1 MSIKAIQVVLDESKH
16 KGSALLLLIVLANH
30 AHDDGRW
37 AFPSV
42 NTMTRYTRLTRRNVQ
57 LLLRKLEESGELAPM
72 GVHNSGTHIYRL
84 ILPGFS
90 EGGVKFTPAKKR
102 GAQSSA
108 RGGDPSDA
116 GGAIPMTP
124 EPSVNHP
131 EPSRGLTPISKLRAS
146 VRPSGLGRH

>member
-1 MSIKAIQVVLDESKH
+1 MSIRAIQVVLDESQH
-16 KGSALLLLIVLANH
+16 KGSALLLMIVLANH

-90 EGGVKFTPAKKR
+90 EGGVKFTPPLKR
-102 GAQSSA
+102 GAKSSA
-108 RGGDPSDA
+108 AGGDPGDA
-116 GGAIPMTP
+116 GGAIPTTP
-124 EPSVNHP
+124 DPSVNHQ
-131 EPSRGLTPISKLRAS
+131 EPSEEVNDIQRLRA
-146 VRPSGLGRH
+146 VLRPSGLGRR